1 MKLVMLVNFSITKNM
16 VEAPYSRKM
25 TCIEEHSNMI
35 NLMVECNILVIMEKN
50 ILVTGN
56 KASSM
61 VTEYIN
67 GMMVAYIKVIT
78 VKGNEME
85 KEE

>member
-1 MKLVMLVNFSITKNM
+1 
-16 VEAPYSRKM
+16 
-25 TCIEEHSNMI
+25 
-35 NLMVECNILVIMEKN
+35 MVECNILVIMEKN